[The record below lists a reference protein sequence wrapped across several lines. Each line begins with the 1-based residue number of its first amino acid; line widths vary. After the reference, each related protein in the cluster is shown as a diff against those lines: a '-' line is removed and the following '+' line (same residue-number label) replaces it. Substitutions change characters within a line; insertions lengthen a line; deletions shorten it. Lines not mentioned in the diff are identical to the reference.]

1 MRATRRSLKSVS
13 RSIAVSSL
21 RARRTQAERSS
32 EAQSILIDVAIQQI
46 REKGLAY
53 VTMAEIAD
61 QAGMTRGAI
70 QHHFGS
76 RDDYMRAVST
86 TLTDRVAT
94 ILDDQPPANKGAPEQ
109 VVRRCIESLGRI
121 ILSRDQLAVTDI
133 SISSRSVPQLLADSE
148 RMSIRMRDMY
158 ASAWRRWLGDHYSS
172 AGIEKGFLIFS
183 TMYSGMLVI
192 NYGKSEPENYETML
206 ALCAELVENVLISP

>member
-1 MRATRRSLKSVS
+1 MRAARRSLKPVPP
-13 RSIAVSSL
+13 SIPVTRL
-21 RARRTQAERSS
+21 RVRRTQAERSN
-32 EAQSILIDVAIQQI
+32 EAQSILIDVAIQHI

-53 VTMAEIAD
+53 VTMSEIAD

-76 RDDYMRAVST
+76 RDDYIRAVST
-86 TLTDRVAT
+86 SLTDRVAR
-94 ILDDQPPANKGAPEQ
+94 ILDRQPPADKGSPER
-109 VVRRCIESLGRI
+109 VVRHCIETLGQI
-121 ILSRDQLAVTDI
+121 VLSRDQLAVTDI
-133 SISSRSVPQLLADSE
+133 SISSRSVPLLLADSE

-158 ASAWRRWLGDHYSS
+158 AAAWRRWLGDRYSP

-183 TMYSGMLVI
+183 TMFSGMLVI

-206 ALCAELVENVLISP
+206 ALCTELVENALMSS